1 MKKEYDDIDF
11 EMFTMP
17 WGTYRNWSISELPPS
32 YILFMMEQDYCPDI
46 LRAFGELYEDELQE
60 KVEYENSYYDCY

>member
-1 MKKEYDDIDF
+1 MKKEYDDIEF

-17 WGTYRNWSISELPPS
+17 WGTYQGWSISELPPS
-32 YILFMMEQDYCPDI
+32 FILFMLEKDYCPDV
-46 LRAFGELYEDELQE
+46 LRAYGELYEEELRE